1 MLAAGVLAAALTL
14 VAVQPAA
21 AFTDPP
27 TFTLTPS
34 HPDEEPLTT
43 ERAECPIGSLSVR
56 VSESGTAPAGTP
68 INFQG
73 DRTLD
78 ASGVW
83 EDDFYI
89 DDFYQRGS
97 TTSFTIECYDGPV
110 VGGVVTGAITG
121 TTLASRLIVDSG
133 AAAAAPASIAVDA
146 PLTVTGDCGTS
157 ASIVS
162 LTYYVYDNAYTQI
175 GLPTTVGYTGPA
187 DYSLAIGT
195 PTALGLPVGE
205 TARVQVF
212 CTSSAPSSHT
222 ASVRETASAVV
233 AAAVVPA
240 GPAAPAAPAL
250 AATGAESVLPLAG
263 GLALIALGGVVLLL
277 RRRREGVIRAQ

>member
-1 MLAAGVLAAALTL
+1 
-14 VAVQPAA
+14 
-21 AFTDPP
+21 
-27 TFTLTPS
+27 
-34 HPDEEPLTT
+34 
-43 ERAECPIGSLSVR
+43 VR

-68 INFQG
+68 ISFQG

-83 EDDFYI
+83 QDDFYI
-89 DDFYQRGS
+89 DDFYLRG
-97 TTSFTIECYDGPV
+97 TTTNFTVECYDGPV
-110 VGGVVTGAITG
+110 VAGLVTGAVTG
-121 TTLASRLIVDSG
+121 TVLASRLIVDSG
-133 AAAAAPASIAVDA
+133 AAATAPASIAVDA

-175 GLPTTVGYTGPA
+175 GALTTVAYTGPA

-195 PTALGLPVGE
+195 PTSLGLPVGE

-212 CTSSAPSSHT
+212 CTSSAPATHT

-233 AAAVVPA
+233 AAAVVP
-240 GPAAPAAPAL
+240 PAPAAPTL
-250 AATGAESVLPLAG
+250 AATGAESILPLAG
-263 GLALIALGGVVLLL
+263 GLALITLGGVVLLL
-277 RRRREGVIRAQ
+277 RRRREGVIRGQ